1 MKIGCYIGTISAVT
15 HPDNRFLIL
24 VQNDEGVFDTL
35 SYQQDDEQLKDIAK
49 ILEVSMPPTEWVGKQ
64 AKLIFG
70 PKLYSYSHHAM
81 LYGIGN
87 ANGNSFGIPEY
98 LFDISSQKMCK
109 KFYDI
114 AEVYDMVENVEAI
127 L

>member
-1 MKIGCYIGTISAVT
+1 MKIGCYIGIISEVT
-15 HPDNRFLIL
+15 PSEGRFLIR

-35 SYQQDDEQLKDIAK
+35 LYQEEDKQLRDIAEL
-49 ILEVSMPPTEWVGKQ
+49 LEISMPPTQWVGKQ

-70 PKLYSYSHHAM
+70 PEIYSPSKYAM

-87 ANGNSFGIPEY
+87 ENGNLFVIPEY
-98 LFDISSQKMCK
+98 IFEIVPQEMCK

-114 AEVYDMVENVEAI
+114 SEVYDMVEKVEDV